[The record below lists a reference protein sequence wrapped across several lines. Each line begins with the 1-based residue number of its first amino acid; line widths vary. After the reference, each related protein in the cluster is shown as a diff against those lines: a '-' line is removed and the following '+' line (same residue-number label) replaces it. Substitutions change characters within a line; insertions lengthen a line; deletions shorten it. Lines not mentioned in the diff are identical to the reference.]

1 MCGEMGRVGA
11 RQNGAAEQAG
21 LALWEGGWGKERSSW
36 IDKISEQ
43 MRGRNNE
50 FLEGKGVGGRISAD

>member
-1 MCGEMGRVGA
+1 MCREMGRAGA
-11 RQNGAAEQAG
+11 RQNGATE
-21 LALWEGGWGKERSSW
+21 LWIVGGWMSGWGKERSSW

-50 FLEGKGVGGRISAD
+50 FLEGKGVGGRMSAD